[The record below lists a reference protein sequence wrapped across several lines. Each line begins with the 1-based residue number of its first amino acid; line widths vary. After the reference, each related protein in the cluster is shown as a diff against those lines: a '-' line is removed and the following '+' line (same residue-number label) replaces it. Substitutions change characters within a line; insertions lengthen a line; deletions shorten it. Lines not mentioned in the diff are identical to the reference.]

1 MLPSS
6 LIFQTK
12 KKERKKERELN
23 EVSLEEK
30 NDVKNEVKGCAW
42 DWVCV
47 VSNGIMGLIWVLW
60 CFFSRRLLI

>member
-30 NDVKNEVKGCAW
+30 NDVKKMRLRVALGTGSVSCLMALW
-42 DWVCV
+42 D
-47 VSNGIMGLIWVLW
+47 
-60 CFFSRRLLI
+60 